1 MRDARLLMAACVGHW
16 SLWDHPFAGQYE
28 RQPMTTQH
36 AAPEP
41 VIGKGFRASRNT
53 GPVTHPGSAQPSRPL
68 AVGYVR
74 LRPGPDSAEHDHL
87 AGSLRGFA
95 ARAGLDLVDIYTD
108 RHAYRR
114 PAFGELLQALCRPEV
129 STVIIPTPEH
139 LSEFDGIYQ
148 AMRALIE
155 IETGADVLVMSQ
167 NDEARDDHA
176 GE

>member
-1 MRDARLLMAACVGHW
+1 MIMAARVGRW
-16 SLWDHPFAGQYE
+16 SLWDHSSADPYE
-28 RQPMTTQH
+28 RQTMTTQH

-41 VIGKGFRASRNT
+41 VIRPEGGV
-53 GPVTHPGSAQPSRPL
+53 GPVAHPGSAQPPRPL

-74 LRPGPDSAEHDHL
+74 LRPGPGTAERDHL
-87 AGSLRGFA
+87 AESLRGFA

-108 RHAYRR
+108 EHAYRR

-129 STVIIPTPEH
+129 NAVIIPTTEH

-155 IETGADVLVMSQ
+155 IETSADVWVMSQ
-167 NDEARDDHA
+167 NDEAHRDRA

>member
-1 MRDARLLMAACVGHW
+1 
-16 SLWDHPFAGQYE
+16 
-28 RQPMTTQH
+28 MTTQH

-41 VIGKGFRASRNT
+41 VIKGFRAARGT
-53 GPVTHPGSAQPSRPL
+53 GPVTPPGSAQPL

-74 LRPGPDSAEHDHL
+74 LRPGPDTAESDHL
-87 AGSLRGFA
+87 PESLRGFA

-129 STVIIPTPEH
+129 NTVIIPTPEH

-155 IETGADVLVMSQ
+155 METGADVLVMSR
-167 NDEARDDHA
+167 NDEAHGDRA
-176 GE
+176 SE

>member
-1 MRDARLLMAACVGHW
+1 MAVRVGRW
-16 SLWDHPFAGQYE
+16 SLWDHPSAGQYE
-28 RQPMTTQH
+28 RQPMSTQH
-36 AAPEP
+36 AVPEP
-41 VIGKGFRASRNT
+41 VIGKGFRAARGT

-74 LRPGPDSAEHDHL
+74 LRPGPDTAECDNL
-87 AGSLRGFA
+87 AESLRGFA
-95 ARAGLDLVDIYTD
+95 ARVGLDMVDIYTD

-129 STVIIPTPEH
+129 NAVIIPTPEH

-167 NDEARDDHA
+167 NDEADDDRA

>member
-1 MRDARLLMAACVGHW
+1 MIMAVRVGRW
-16 SLWDHPFAGQYE
+16 SLWDHPSAGQYE

-41 VIGKGFRASRNT
+41 VIGKGFRAARRA

-74 LRPGPDSAEHDHL
+74 LRPGSDTAERDHL
-87 AGSLRGFA
+87 PESLRGFA

-129 STVIIPTPEH
+129 NTVIIPTPEH

-167 NDEARDDHA
+167 NDETR
-176 GE
+176 